1 MIKGLIDISWNKD
14 AFAIRLFNF
23 IKFQCA
29 KDNEWNTI
37 TFRFGVWRLFTSIS
51 FTYST
56 DKSLRHHGI
65 S

>member
-1 MIKGLIDISWNKD
+1 MNKGLIDISWNQD
-14 AFAIRLFNF
+14 AIAIRLLNL

-29 KDNEWNTI
+29 KDSEWNTI
-37 TFRFGVWRLFTSIS
+37 TLRFGVWRLYASIS

-56 DKSLRHHGI
+56 EKSFRHHGI